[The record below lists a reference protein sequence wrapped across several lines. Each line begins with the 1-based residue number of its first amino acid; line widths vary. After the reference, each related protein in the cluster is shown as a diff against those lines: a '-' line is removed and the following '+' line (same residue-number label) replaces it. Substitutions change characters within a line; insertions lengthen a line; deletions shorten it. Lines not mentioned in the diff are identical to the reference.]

1 MRWWERRSEPAATCG
16 EIAEAP
22 LATPP
27 ARRRG
32 VRSRGVD
39 VMTRRGA
46 IRIRKPVA
54 RDIESASADPGT
66 CRAVRARGGPSTN
79 QHAGTSADE
88 IVADE
93 RRAGCRRG
101 GDNDPTT
108 QRKRCRLYT
117 SSDRPSSD
125 SSHEGSGIHEAPGS
139 LKRRHGP
146 RGSAC
151 FPSMLSRFPA
161 CFPSVTRVASTRRR
175 ARGECARAD
184 TRSDSWRTDTAL

>member
-1 MRWWERRSEPAATCG
+1 MVGRRSEPAATCG

-66 CRAVRARGGPSTN
+66 CRAVRAARGTTPRADDLTCDRT
-79 QHAGTSADE
+79 AGETPGRV
-88 IVADE
+88 IYHLTTL
-93 RRAGCRRG
+93 R
-101 GDNDPTT
+101 DP
-108 QRKRCRLYT
+108 QRKRYRLYT

-125 SSHEGSGIHEAPGS
+125 SSHESSGIHEAPGS

-175 ARGECARAD
+175 ARGECAHAD

>member
-66 CRAVRARGGPSTN
+66 CRARGGPTYRV
-79 QHAGTSADE
+79 TSA
-88 IVADE
+88 VTP
-93 RRAGCRRG
+93 G
-101 GDNDPTT
+101 GDITGPYVLDD
-108 QRKRCRLYT
+108 QRKPKRYRLYT

-125 SSHEGSGIHEAPGS
+125 SSHESSGIHEAPGS
-139 LKRRHGP
+139 LKRRHRAPGG
-146 RGSAC
+146 RHAFLVC
-151 FPSMLSRFPA
+151 LKYAFPSQHAFPVSR
-161 CFPSVTRVASTRRR
+161 ASLRPGT
-175 ARGECARAD
+175 ARAENARAP
-184 TRSDSWRTDTAL
+184 THAPTVGGPWRTDTAL